1 MQSALGTLSKTHYVS
16 EAEGGGCSS
25 VEGLVGDHQAKKK
38 KKSWCN
44 NAVGQKAQLNLR
56 CFTS

>member
-1 MQSALGTLSKTHYVS
+1 MQSALGTLSKTDYVS

-38 KKSWCN
+38 KSHD
-44 NAVGQKAQLNLR
+44 VIML
-56 CFTS
+56 